1 MSIHEDIH
9 KDEYTDTHS
18 QTNTHS
24 TVCNH
29 QKGQMSGLSPIAT
42 DPPPQQHD
50 GLIKNPL
57 SLTPKQK
64 KTATVEQ
71 V

>member
-1 MSIHEDIH
+1 MSIHKDIH
-9 KDEYTDTHS
+9 KDH
-18 QTNTHS
+18 TNTHG

-29 QKGQMSGLSPIAT
+29 QQVQMFGLSPTVT
-42 DPPPQQHD
+42 DLPLQQHD

-57 SLTPKQK
+57 YPTPKQK